1 MMRRWI
7 PWWRGYCRTPGCQRR
22 NRWLDTATLRLVR
35 RAQAGAMMLLVFL
48 TPHLQ
53 SRLRARRL
61 PQLRSF
67 GIASMRD
74 LGGWRQRWL
83 DSVGDFV
90 FLPRAVDRFETRE
103 GDIAP
108 LGAWGRR
115 QGR

>member
-1 MMRRWI
+1 
-7 PWWRGYCRTPGCQRR
+7 
-22 NRWLDTATLRLVR
+22 
-35 RAQAGAMMLLVFL
+35 MLLVFL

-90 FLPRAVDRFETRE
+90 FLPRGVDRFETRE

-108 LGAWGRR
+108 LDSQFQEFPSAHTGVSTA
-115 QGR
+115 